1 MRTIYKPEGKP
12 DCNILE
18 EFFDGTM
25 ETPEEKEKKAERM
38 MRDQRARNKRKQI
51 KELNGK

>member
-1 MRTIYKPEGKP
+1 MGFVYKVEGDP
-12 DCNILE
+12 DVSVLQ

-38 MRDQRARNKRKQI
+38 MRDQRARNKRKQL
-51 KELNGK
+51 KVLNDQ